1 MFSCEVNYSGKRQLC
16 YLLWYIFIHVI
27 YLIARGR
34 RGRDHMVVGFTANRG
49 NNKITEHRAIF
60 KRERQNSYVNK
71 QTKSVINRK
80 TGKTAMALTWYRHFQ
95 RNGGLNKILRRQ
107 TSRFHYG

>member
-1 MFSCEVNYSGKRQLC
+1 VFSCEVNYSGKRQLC

-49 NNKITEHRAIF
+49 NNKITESL
-60 KRERQNSYVNK
+60 NL
-71 QTKSVINRK
+71 
-80 TGKTAMALTWYRHFQ
+80 LTVMKA
-95 RNGGLNKILRRQ
+95 GGLA
-107 TSRFHYG
+107 T